1 MRRAVVHCGNDALF
15 GADHKRMIKKLLL
28 SCLRSRGY
36 DLVKRT
42 TNDRTSAEDSPPRVH
57 YPPTLW
63 LEKHGIG
70 TILDIGAN
78 EGDFAITMASRF
90 PEARIV
96 SFEPLAD
103 AFATLVRR
111 TACQP
116 RCRAMQCAIGD
127 SEGEVEIQRCSYSP
141 SSSILP
147 MNDRHRTAF
156 PFTAGASAAERTRVR
171 RLDDVASELDL
182 QDDIFVKI
190 DVQGFEGHV
199 VRGGSATLR
208 RARVVIA
215 ETSFVPLYD
224 GAPTFDD
231 IYRAFRDLG
240 FTYAG
245 NWDQLLDPV
254 TAQPLQADAI
264 FIR

>member
-90 PEARIV
+90 PEAKIV

-127 SEGEVEIQRCSYSP
+127 SEGGSGNP
-141 SSSILP
+141 
-147 MNDRHRTAF
+147 A
-156 PFTAGASAAERTRVR
+156 
-171 RLDDVASELDL
+171 L
-182 QDDIFVKI
+182 QLF
-190 DVQGFEGHV
+190 
-199 VRGGSATLR
+199 A
-208 RARVVIA
+208 
-215 ETSFVPLYD
+215 
-224 GAPTFDD
+224 
-231 IYRAFRDLG
+231 
-240 FTYAG
+240 
-245 NWDQLLDPV
+245 QLLDFADERSPSDCFSFHGWCIRRRENASA
-254 TAQPLQADAI
+254 TA
-264 FIR
+264 R